1 MPRSTTVPYVSPNV
15 PADAGTARTRPLRSS
30 AAGSSA
36 ASGSHPN
43 PLGAQKSW

>member
-1 MPRSTTVPYVSPNV
+1 MSPNV

-36 ASGSHPN
+36 ASGSHRS